1 VAHDVFICHATEDKG
16 VADAVCASLEARGIR
31 CWVAPRDIAPG
42 RDYAAA
48 IIDALA
54 TARAVVL
61 VFSTYANSSPHVK
74 RELERGV
81 SRGLPIIPIRLDEA
95 VPTAALEYFIS
106 GAHWLDAMTPPLA
119 AHLQHLGDAVE
130 VVLSQPGTA
139 PPPTMTSAVASAAR
153 AHRRRVLF
161 LVAGIVSVLVI
172 AGVVVAVA
180 TSGGD
185 DSDSKS
191 DRAGLPIATITGPN
205 LVCANA
211 RTDNFVAVVHN
222 AVSGTWTL
230 PGFNLED
237 TDWPE
242 ATTQYVNP
250 NDSAI
255 GNEYE
260 WQLAVQNTDGDTAV
274 ARHRF
279 RVVAC

>member
-16 VADAVCASLEARGIR
+16 VADAVCASLEGRGIR

-48 IIDALA
+48 IIDAL
-54 TARAVVL
+54 TVARAVVL
-61 VFSTYANSSPHVK
+61 VFSGYANASPHVK
-74 RELERGV
+74 RELERAV

-130 VVLSQPGTA
+130 VVLAQPGTA
-139 PPPTMTSAVASAAR
+139 PPPTVPSATAP
-153 AHRRRVLF
+153 AHSRRTLF
-161 LVAGIVSVLVI
+161 VVAGVVLVLVI

-185 DSDSKS
+185 DSDSSS
-191 DRAGLPIATITGPN
+191 DRAGVPIATITGPN
-205 LVCANA
+205 RVCANA

-230 PGFNLED
+230 PGFDLKD

-242 ATTQYVNP
+242 TTSQYVNP

-255 GNEYE
+255 GKEYE
-260 WQLAVQNTDGDTAV
+260 WQLAVQNTDGDSAV

-279 RVVAC
+279 RVVEC